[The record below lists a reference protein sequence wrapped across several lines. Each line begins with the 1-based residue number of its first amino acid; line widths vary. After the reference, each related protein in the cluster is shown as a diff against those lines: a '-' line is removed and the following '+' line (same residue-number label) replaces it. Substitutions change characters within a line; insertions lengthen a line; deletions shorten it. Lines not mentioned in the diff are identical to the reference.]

1 MQQVVVLLSS
11 RFVLDE
17 LQGVRVAVTISVL
30 LVLVGLINFVP
41 VVGVLSADKLS
52 QAYAVTLEDDNLVIL
67 LRHRALLF
75 GLVGGFLL
83 FAVYAPL
90 YRPAAITM
98 AAISMVG
105 FLVFMFH
112 QGGYNDALYKVMLA
126 DIVGIVL
133 LAIAVGLQWVSR

>member
-1 MQQVVVLLSS
+1 MA
-11 RFVLDE
+11 F
-17 LQGVRVAVTISVL
+17 AISLL

-52 QAYAVTLEDDNLVIL
+52 QTYSVMLVDNNAIIL

-75 GLVGGFLL
+75 GLVGGFVL
-83 FAVYAPL
+83 FSVYAPL

-112 QGGYNDALYKVMLA
+112 QGGYNEALYNVMLA

-133 LAIAVGLQWVSR
+133 LGVAVGLQVISR